1 MCHKIACY
9 VFYYLGILSLVV
21 GILEK
26 LFGFM
31 LFDLKPSRY
40 LMFAAVCALFAIVS
54 IMCRPVCEKKE

>member
-1 MCHKIACY
+1 MCHKIACH
-9 VFYYLGILSLVV
+9 VFYYLGIISMVM

-40 LMFAAVCALFAIVS
+40 LMFAAVCALYAIVS
-54 IMCRPVCEKKE
+54 ILCQSVCQKKE